1 MPYTAITAQIHQ
13 ALDIHRDFAP
23 EVTFYNEVAQ
33 SRTQIRDFGLRQVPY
48 LCTGCHTSRGT
59 DLLRPRSADAK
70 DRRKPNH
77 NVLI

>member
-1 MPYTAITAQIHQ
+1 VPYTAITAQIHQ

-23 EVTFYNEVAQ
+23 EVTLYNEVGQ
-33 SRTQIRDFGLRQVPY
+33 SRTQIRDLGFCQILDLYTR
-48 LCTGCHTSRGT
+48 CHTSRGT